1 MSAIYRGGKL
11 GDALVEALDVL
22 VTQGKID
29 GELAQKVLESVR
41 RMTRH
46 PHHHVSVLISSD
58 SVLFDAIV

>member
-29 GELAQKVLESVR
+29 GDLAQKVLESVR
-41 RMTRH
+41 RTEDD
-46 PHHHVSVLISSD
+46 SSC
-58 SVLFDAIV
+58 SSPRLCLHIF